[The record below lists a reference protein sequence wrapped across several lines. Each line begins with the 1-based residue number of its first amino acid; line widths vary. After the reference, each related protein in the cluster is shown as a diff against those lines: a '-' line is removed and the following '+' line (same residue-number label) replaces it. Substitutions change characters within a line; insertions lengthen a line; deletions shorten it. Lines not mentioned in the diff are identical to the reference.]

1 MSWRPL
7 SQEQNL
13 NFSTEHWWLYPKC
26 LSRKRMKS
34 SHVKLGSFF
43 AKKVGLQFCS
53 SLSLFMNERN
63 CPNSRSAFCRKFSAE
78 KMFRRTSVTR
88 LGDFWKFLST
98 NLLTKVAQKV
108 WWLLGFFEIDQ
119 FMQKLLWIWF
129 RQLMETFG
137 NIWATSGQTGLE
149 QHLKCNQMASLFVH
163 RLEI

>member
-98 NLLTKVAQKV
+98 NLLTKFAYLDNFWKH
-108 WWLLGFFEIDQ
+108 LGNIVTPTSGNTACSCGR
-119 FMQKLLWIWF
+119 LLWCKKLKISYLI
-129 RQLMETFG
+129 R
-137 NIWATSGQTGLE
+137 NATD
-149 QHLKCNQMASLFVH
+149 CCSLIRIKVV
-163 RLEI
+163 